1 MTELLIAEN
10 HKKKKIN
17 SDWIAPDR
25 QGKNFFY
32 IDESLQDLARR
43 GAGTGGAVIT

>member
-1 MTELLIAEN
+1 MNELLVAEN

-17 SDWIAPDR
+17 SDWIAPDT
-25 QGKNFFY
+25 QGKYFFD

-43 GAGTGGAVIT
+43 GAETVGAVMA